1 MFEREKKW
9 VMQRLNAYFLFI
21 AVAFGISAYLL
32 LVDNSREYW
41 AKVNILVSPKN
52 TKTAIHLDKVRENIF
67 VITEKNNLL
76 EKEVSIKKNNA
87 DSLIEI
93 QVSGKSEAKTSSL
106 MEKSAR
112 DLLDSISRYYDVK
125 NDLNLEI
132 VSQEAQ
138 VKIANKGLI
147 LLESVAIGLILSFL
161 VQLLLDLMEKT
172 ILLLVSRKKIYNKQ
186 KVQAKKELDNFFKLN
201 REKIQKLTLSFPQK
215 SEEQKKTPV
224 EKIIKKDIP
233 VSRINPELFTERSA
247 RFKKASSPANLPIA
261 EEDLNKIV
269 QLEAR
274 ANTEPFMPESM
285 GISPVQ
291 EKEELIDTDELKE
304 AFREPTEEEFKKRLN
319 QLLGNK

>member
-1 MFEREKKW
+1 MFDREKKW
-9 VMQRLNAYFLFI
+9 VAQRLNAYFLFI

-52 TKTAIHLDKVRENIF
+52 TKTAIHLDKARENIF
-67 VITEKNNLL
+67 VITEKINLL
-76 EKEVSIKKNNA
+76 EKEVSIKKNDA

-93 QVSGKSEAKTSSL
+93 QVSGKSEAKTLSL
-106 MEKSAR
+106 MENSAR

-125 NDLNLEI
+125 NDLSLEI
-132 VSQEAQ
+132 VSREAQ

-147 LLESVAIGLILSFL
+147 FLESIAIGLILSFL
-161 VQLLLDLMEKT
+161 VQLLLDLVEKI
-172 ILLLVSRKKIYNKQ
+172 ILLSVSRKKIYNKQ
-186 KVQAKKELDNFFKLN
+186 KVQAQKELDNFFKLN

-215 SEEQKKTPV
+215 REEQKEAPV
-224 EKIIKKDIP
+224 EKTIKKDIP
-233 VSRINPELFTERSA
+233 ISRISPELFTQRSVGS
-247 RFKKASSPANLPIA
+247 KKASSPANLPIA

-285 GISPVQ
+285 GISSVQ
-291 EKEELIDTDELKE
+291 EKKELIDADELKE